1 LLHRVREVTER
12 QDVACGGN
20 IDFDLNGGETM
31 VTSILWPMLAYIGWV
46 FLLYVWLTIVR
57 ALAVRSGEVD
67 YASFAHRDEPH
78 HIERIT
84 RNLANQ
90 FELPVI
96 FYAVV
101 VLLVATGR
109 VTAVDTIAA
118 WVFVA
123 GRVIH
128 TLVQTLTD
136 NVPLRGQVF
145 LINFAGVVVLV
156 GHVVLLALEGLGR

>member
-1 LLHRVREVTER
+1 MSL
-12 QDVACGGN
+12 
-20 IDFDLNGGETM
+20 
-31 VTSILWPMLAYIGWV
+31 LWPMLFQIGWT
-46 FLLYVWLTIVR
+46 FLLYAWLTVARTR
-57 ALAVRSGEVD
+57 AIQSGEAE
-67 YASFAHRDEPH
+67 YSGFARGEEPH
-78 HIERIT
+78 EVARIT

-90 FELPVI
+90 FELPAI

-101 VLLVATGR
+101 VLLV
-109 VTAVDTIAA
+109 VTKNVTTIDLVAA

-145 LINFAGVVVLV
+145 LINFAGVAILV

>member
-1 LLHRVREVTER
+1 
-12 QDVACGGN
+12 
-20 IDFDLNGGETM
+20 M
-31 VTSILWPMLAYIGWV
+31 SSILLPMLAQIGLT
-46 FLLYVWLTIVR
+46 FLLYTWLTVARLR
-57 ALAVRSGEVD
+57 AVEQGEVD
-67 YASFAHRDEPH
+67 FAVFAHGEEPH
-78 HIERIT
+78 HIARIT

-96 FYAVV
+96 FYAAVV
-101 VLLVATGR
+101 FLAATKN
-109 VTAVDTIAA
+109 VTLIDVGAA

-145 LINFAGVVVLV
+145 LINFAGVAVLV
-156 GHVVLLALEGLGR
+156 GHVALLAFEGVWR

>member
-1 LLHRVREVTER
+1 
-12 QDVACGGN
+12 
-20 IDFDLNGGETM
+20 M

-57 ALAVRSGEVD
+57 AQAVRSGEVE
-67 YASFAHRDEPH
+67 YASFAHRNEPH

-128 TLVQTLTD
+128 TLVETLTD

-145 LINFAGVVVLV
+145 LINFAGVAVLV

>member
-1 LLHRVREVTER
+1 MSLL
-12 QDVACGGN
+12 
-20 IDFDLNGGETM
+20 L
-31 VTSILWPMLAYIGWV
+31 PMLAQIGWT
-46 FLLYVWLTIVR
+46 FLLYAWLTVAR
-57 ALAVRSGEVD
+57 QRAVRRGEVE
-67 YASFAHRDEPH
+67 YGSFARGEEPH
-78 HIERIT
+78 EVARIT

-90 FELPVI
+90 FELPII

-101 VLLVATGR
+101 VLLVATHS
-109 VTAVDTIAA
+109 VTLTDVVAA

-145 LINFAGVVVLV
+145 LINAAAVVVLV
-156 GHVVLLALEGLGR
+156 GHLAWLAFAAPGVPGRRAGRPARACPPK